1 MNFFLWNEITV
12 TKLWSFRF
20 VTTTEMLQGV
30 GWTQDV
36 TPFWNM
42 FAQYL
47 RSSQSEIFG
56 GLSIFMLV
64 FQGGFVVFSVAMG
77 GGGGTPHHSC
87 MKNIGKN
94 TTFNLRETFLKFC
107 SICTGWWPTIN
118 SWNNLR
124 GGVLQKRMV
133 PSHCMGYTNIV
144 NYPPKIMEV

>member
-107 SICTGWWPTIN
+107 SFSIDWIPTIN
-118 SWNNLR
+118 LWNNLR
-124 GGVLQKRMV
+124 EVVIKKWKST
-133 PSHCMGYTNIV
+133 SHFMRYTNIV
-144 NYPPKIMEV
+144 RAPTKNMEV